1 MLIASDS
8 NILEEEYNVDDPTE
22 TVAIP
27 TIIIAKD
34 FGDIIRE
41 YTKLKQDKNEHIV
54 KRIYCNFNEIFRSK
68 RRWNS

>member
-22 TVAIP
+22 MVSIP
-27 TIIIAKD
+27 TIIIEKD

-41 YTKLKQDKNEHIV
+41 YTKIKKGNCCSYCIILNV
-54 KRIYCNFNEIFRSK
+54 K
-68 RRWNS
+68 

>member
-8 NILEEEYNVDDPTE
+8 NILEEEYNIDDPTE
-22 TVAIP
+22 TVTIP

-41 YTKLKQDKNEHIV
+41 YTKLKQDKKEYTKIKTGIWKWIKG
-54 KRIYCNFNEIFRSK
+54 KRV
-68 RRWNS
+68 W

>member
-22 TVAIP
+22 LVSIP
-27 TIIIAKD
+27 TIIIEKD

-41 YTKLKQDKNEHIV
+41 YTKFKKDTNEYIV
-54 KRIYCNFNEIFRSK
+54 ISNKY
-68 RRWNS
+68 